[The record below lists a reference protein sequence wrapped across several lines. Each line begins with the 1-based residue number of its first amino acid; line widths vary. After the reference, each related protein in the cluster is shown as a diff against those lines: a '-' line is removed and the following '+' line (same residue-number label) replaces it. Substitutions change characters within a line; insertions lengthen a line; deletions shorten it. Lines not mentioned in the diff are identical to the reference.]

1 MGHLDV
7 LPLGRLNLDEVAVR
21 IVRTAA
27 VVAAVIWL
35 LKKGGAMPDQT
46 RGILEYPQRHAVSAT
61 EYLRMGDAGVFG
73 PEARLELIEGEIVEM
88 TPIGSRH
95 AGAVKTLTRLL
106 VRLAGDRA
114 VVSVQDPVVLGDQ
127 SVPQPDLALLEPRAD
142 SYSAAHPTAANI
154 LLAIEVAD
162 TTLAFDIDTK
172 VPLYA
177 RAGVPEVWLIDV
189 KEQTIRAYRDPSAS
203 GYKTSFT
210 VAGEGSVASLV
221 LPVVRVVVSDLFP
234 R

>member
-1 MGHLDV
+1 MQ
-7 LPLGRLNLDEVAVR
+7 A
-21 IVRTAA
+21 
-27 VVAAVIWL
+27 
-35 LKKGGAMPDQT
+35 QT
-46 RGILEYPQRHAVSAT
+46 SGILEYPQRHAVSAT
-61 EYLRMGDAGVFG
+61 EYLRMGEAGVFG

-95 AGAVKTLTRLL
+95 AGTVNTLNRLL

-114 VVSVQDPVVLGDQ
+114 VVSVQNPAIVSAR
-127 SVPQPDLALLEPRAD
+127 SVPQPDLALLAPRDD
-142 SYSAAHPTAANI
+142 SYSAAHPTAANV

-162 TTLAFDIDTK
+162 TTLAFDIETK

-177 RAGVPEVWLIDV
+177 RAGIPEVWVVDV
-189 KEQTIRAYRDPSAS
+189 NEQAIRVYRDPSAS

-221 LPVVRVVVSDLFP
+221 LPDVRIVVSDLFP
-234 R
+234 